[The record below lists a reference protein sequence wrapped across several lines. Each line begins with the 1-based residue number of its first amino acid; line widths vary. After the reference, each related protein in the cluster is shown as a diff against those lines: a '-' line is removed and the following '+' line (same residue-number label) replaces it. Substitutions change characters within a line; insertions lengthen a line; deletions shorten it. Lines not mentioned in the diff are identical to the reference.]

1 MVSGARLYS
10 SSAASPPSFFPLC
23 HSFERND
30 VRSGL
35 FIVVKNT
42 SKCPSSPARDKGQ
55 PPLLFSP
62 LRFTLVPVAMYRC
75 YSHESLVS
83 WTVFPPSIPW
93 FPLSELCS
101 DRRSEFPHS
110 PTLTLGNG
118 ASASPREQGTERRDD
133 ATGRKNISKGGK
145 GDGTISFLLI
155 SPPYHFLRREKYTL
169 QFLLSYSVRR
179 IVSYLFFKLR
189 RELNCINREISLN
202 FL

>member
-1 MVSGARLYS
+1 M
-10 SSAASPPSFFPLC
+10 
-23 HSFERND
+23 
-30 VRSGL
+30 
-35 FIVVKNT
+35 KNT

-55 PPLLFSP
+55 PPLLSSP

-179 IVSYLFFKLR
+179 IVSYLFFRLK
-189 RELNCINREISLN
+189 RELNCINREIPLN